1 LTPAY
6 LTDVYANEDFRTFVL
21 GTFMDNTTHLEK
33 VIVFAIMA
41 EYGGERAFDL
51 EAIDAALARRAV
63 NTRVL
68 DIEQACRNL
77 EMAGTFAASGREYRF
92 ATPVFPHVLT
102 EKYDP
107 DFLLRKLRRE
117 GL

>member
-1 LTPAY
+1 MLTPAY

-41 EYGGERAFDL
+41 EYGGERTFDL
-51 EAIDAALARRAV
+51 EAIDAALAQRDV

-68 DIEQACRNL
+68 DI
-77 EMAGTFAASGREYRF
+77 
-92 ATPVFPHVLT
+92 
-102 EKYDP
+102 
-107 DFLLRKLRRE
+107 
-117 GL
+117 